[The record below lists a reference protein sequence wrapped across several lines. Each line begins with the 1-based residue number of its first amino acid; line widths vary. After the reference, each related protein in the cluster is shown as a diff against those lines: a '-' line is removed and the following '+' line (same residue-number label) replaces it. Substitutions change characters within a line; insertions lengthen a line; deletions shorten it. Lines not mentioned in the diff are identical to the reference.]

1 MRTRRHSHQRLY
13 DWRADGCHC
22 QETGTV
28 RKLSAPGL
36 EQRDLPCRR
45 CALKNRP
52 VWLTCILS
60 RGLQAGQRAAVMTAR
75 FRASAGSLPQC
86 QERGSV
92 HPSRDGERH
101 LWTFVGY
108 KRSQSII
115 CNLYIARNGFRNL
128 GGIIC
133 KSHCNLYPSHFA
145 TPQYFEGSG
154 SLVILTHLL

>member
-1 MRTRRHSHQRLY
+1 M
-13 DWRADGCHC
+13 
-22 QETGTV
+22 
-28 RKLSAPGL
+28 
-36 EQRDLPCRR
+36 
-45 CALKNRP
+45 
-52 VWLTCILS
+52 
-60 RGLQAGQRAAVMTAR
+60 
-75 FRASAGSLPQC
+75 
-86 QERGSV
+86 

-145 TPQYFEGSG
+145 TPQYFKASG
-154 SLVILTHLL
+154 SLVMLTHLLYKTRYCRSPGNQHSAPMRFGQLQGNLCSRKETCE